1 MKDKMINLA
10 VTVGAEAIIV
20 GVYIWAVKKFVK
32 SLDNYSYE
40 EDVCESKEES

>member
-20 GVYIWAVKKFVK
+20 GVYIWTARKFVK
-32 SLDNYSYE
+32 SLDNYTYGE
-40 EDVCESKEES
+40 EVCETEEES

>member
-10 VTVGAEAIIV
+10 VTVGAEAIIL
-20 GVYIWAVKKFVK
+20 WAAKKIVK

-40 EDVCESKEES
+40 EEVCEAKEES

>member
-20 GVYIWAVKKFVK
+20 GVYIWAARKFVK
-32 SLDNYSYE
+32 SLDNYTYDE
-40 EDVCESKEES
+40 EVCETEEES

>member
-20 GVYIWAVKKFVK
+20 GVYIWAARKLVK
-32 SLDNYSYE
+32 SLDNYTYDE
-40 EDVCESKEES
+40 EVCETEEES